1 MAKRSDIER
10 QTKSVRQI
18 RNMTRSMQLVGQVKS
33 RQSRRRLDEAFPFF
47 SICAQTMAS
56 LHRSEHDIKSP
67 LFHDRIKEKGD
78 SWYIAFYVFSGDRG
92 MAGTF
97 NSDLLLQATLMMREH
112 IAAREAEG
120 YVVHE
125 KVRLLGKVGYERLE
139 RAGFHMIK
147 DFEFPIQ
154 EVSYKRVGPLSDRIR
169 LGFLE
174 GRVDEVIFIFT
185 RISPRGLPEQ
195 IAIPILPIDHNY
207 LSRLYAG
214 FDTVVDT
221 PEHLLEPIYDPD
233 FEHVLDYLVESYL
246 NGMIYGAMA
255 ESSAAEESSRAEA
268 MSTATDNA
276 DEILAK
282 LQLDL
287 NRVRQTGITQELTEI
302 SAGTESLRHEE
313 KGGFHV

>member
-1 MAKRSDIER
+1 MAKRSEIER
-10 QTKSVRQI
+10 QAKSVRQI

-33 RQSRRRLDEAFPFF
+33 RQSRRRLDQAFPFF

-56 LHRSEHDIKSP
+56 LHRSEEGLKSP
-67 LFHDRIKEKGD
+67 LFHERIKEQGD
-78 SWYIAFYVFSGDRG
+78 VWRIAFYVFSGDRG

-97 NSDLLLQATLMMREH
+97 NSDLLHQATRMMQEQ
-112 IAAREAEG
+112 IAMREAEG
-120 YVVHE
+120 YQVHE
-125 KVRLLGKVGYERLE
+125 HVRLLGKVGYERLV
-139 RAGFHMIK
+139 RAGFHMAK

-169 LGFLE
+169 QAYE
-174 GRVDEVIFIFT
+174 EERVDEVIFIFT
-185 RISPRGLPEQ
+185 RISPRGIAEQ
-195 IAIPILPIDHNY
+195 IAIPILPIDHNH

-233 FEHVLDYLVESYL
+233 LDHVLDYLVESYL

-282 LQLDL
+282 LQLDR
-287 NRVRQTGITQELTEI
+287 NRVRQTAITMELTEI
-302 SAGTESLRHEE
+302 SAGTEALRNEE
-313 KGGFHV
+313 RGEWNV

>member
-10 QTKSVRQI
+10 QAKSVRQI

-33 RQSRRRLDEAFPFF
+33 RQSRRRLDQAFPFF
-47 SICAQTMAS
+47 SICAQTMAN
-56 LHRSEHDIKSP
+56 LHRSEQSIESP
-67 LFHDRIKEKGD
+67 LFRQRTKEQGD
-78 SWYIAFYVFSGDRG
+78 TWHIAFYVFSGDRG

-97 NSDLLLQATLMMREH
+97 NSDLLHQAATLMHEQM
-112 IAAREAEG
+112 AMREAEG
-120 YVVHE
+120 FKVYE
-125 KVRLLGKVGYERLE
+125 LVRLLGKVGFERLE
-139 RAGFHMIK
+139 RAGFRMVK

-154 EVSYKRVGPLSDRIR
+154 DVSYKRVGPLSDRIR
-169 LGFLE
+169 LAYEE

-185 RISPRGLPEQ
+185 RISPRGIAEQ
-195 IAIPILPIDHNY
+195 ISIPILPIDHNH

-233 FEHVLDYLVESYL
+233 LEHVLDYLVESYL

-276 DEILAK
+276 DDILAK
-282 LQLDL
+282 LQLDR

-302 SAGTESLRHEE
+302 TAGTEALQHDA
-313 KGGFHV
+313 GGEWHA